1 MKKRVIA
8 FFTGNRAEYGLQKP
22 IIEQIQNFPNLEY
35 RLIVSGAHLENHF
48 GNTLELIKK
57 DGISVHATPRIDLT
71 NDDLAST
78 ALAIGNGI
86 TALVETFKN
95 LKPDIV
101 VVYADRFEGFAAVV
115 AASQMRI
122 PVAHIEGGDLT
133 EGGALDDSIRH
144 AMTKLS
150 HLHFSTN
157 EEAKNRILA
166 LGEEPWRVFNAGL
179 PAIDTIKQGKFATEQ
194 ELKDKLNLNL
204 SKPTIVFTQHSVT
217 NQFEQAI
224 EQLEPSLQA
233 LEKIAAEGTN
243 IIITYPNNDAGGRV
257 IVDRLNQLAKKQIP
271 NILVTPTLGS
281 YNFYGLLSLRQKGF
295 KVACAG
301 NSSSGI
307 KETPIFGVPTVNI
320 GTRQLGRL
328 KANNVIDSDYNTDQ
342 IYKSLTTCLHDEKFI
357 SQALKAQ
364 NPYGDGRSGEII
376 CKVLSEVEIGPKLIL
391 KKMTI

>member
-1 MKKRVIA
+1 MKKKIIA
-8 FFTGNRAEYGLQKP
+8 FFTGNRAEYGLLKP
-22 IIEQIQNFPNLEY
+22 IIEQIKSFQNLEY
-35 RLIVSGAHLENHF
+35 RLVVSGAHLESQF
-48 GNTLELIKK
+48 GNSLELIKK
-57 DGISVHATPRIDLT
+57 DGISVHATPRIDLV
-71 NDDLAST
+71 NDDLTST
-78 ALAIGNGI
+78 ALAIGHGI
-86 TALVETFKN
+86 STLVETFKT

-150 HLHFSTN
+150 HLHFATN

-179 PAIDTIKQGKFATEQ
+179 PAIDTIKQGKFAAEQ
-194 ELKDKLNLNL
+194 EIANKLKLDLK
-204 SKPTIVFTQHSVT
+204 KPTIIFTQHSVT
-217 NQFEQAI
+217 NQFELALD
-224 EQLEPSLQA
+224 QLEPSLEA
-233 LEKIAAEGTN
+233 LQKLAQEGN
-243 IIITYPNNDAGGRV
+243 NVIITYPNNDAGGRA
-257 IVDRLNQLAKKQIP
+257 IIERLKKMAKHP
-271 NILVTPTLGS
+271 HILVTPSLGS
-281 YNFYGLLSLRQKGF
+281 FNFYGLLSLRQKGF

-328 KANNVIDSDYNTDQ
+328 KANNVIDSDYNSND
-342 IYKSLTTCLHDEKFI
+342 IYKNLVKCLHDQKFI
-357 SQALKAQ
+357 SQCLQ
-364 NPYGDGRSGEII
+364 VSNPYGDGNSGTII
-376 CKVLSEVEIGPKLIL
+376 CKALSEVELGPKLIL

>member
-22 IIEQIQNFPNLEY
+22 IIEQINNFPNLEY
-35 RLIVSGAHLENHF
+35 RLIVSGAHLESHF
-48 GNTLELIKK
+48 GNTLELIKS
-57 DGISVHATPRIDLT
+57 DGISVHATPRIDLV

-78 ALAIGNGI
+78 ALAIGQGI
-86 TALVETFKN
+86 SSLVETFKS

-101 VVYADRFEGFAAVV
+101 AVYADRFEGFAAVV

-150 HLHFSTN
+150 HLHFATN
-157 EEAKNRILA
+157 EDAKNRILA

-179 PAIDTIKQGKFATEQ
+179 PAIDTIKKGKFANYE
-194 ELKDKLNLNL
+194 ELTSKLKLDFN
-204 SKPTIVFTQHSVT
+204 KPTIIFTQHSVT
-217 NQFEQAI
+217 NQFELAL
-224 EQLEPSLQA
+224 EQLEPSLIA
-233 LEKIAAEGTN
+233 LQKLAEENCN
-243 IIITYPNNDAGGRV
+243 IIITYPNNDAGGRR
-257 IVDRLNQLAKKQIP
+257 IIERLQKVSQLNHP

-281 YNFYGLLSLRQKGF
+281 YNFYGLLSLRRKGYRI
-295 KVACAG
+295 ACAG

-328 KANNVIDSDYNTDQ
+328 KAENVLDSDYNKDQ
-342 IYKSLTTCLHDEKFI
+342 IYQKLYQCLFDEKFI
-357 SQALKAQ
+357 NKCANVQ
-364 NPYGDGRSGEII
+364 NPYGEGKSGEII
-376 CKVLSEVEIGPKLIL
+376 CKVLSEVDLGPQLIL

>member
-1 MKKRVIA
+1 MKKKVIA

-35 RLIVSGAHLENHF
+35 RLIVSGAHLDSHF
-48 GNTLELIKK
+48 GNTLELIQK
-57 DGISVHATPRIDLT
+57 DGITVHATPRIDLS
-71 NDDLAST
+71 NDDLTST
-78 ALAIGNGI
+78 ALAIGYGI
-86 TALVETFKN
+86 STLVETFKT

-101 VVYADRFEGFAAVV
+101 AVYADRFEGFAAVV

-150 HLHFSTN
+150 HLHFATN

-179 PAIDTIKQGKFATEQ
+179 PAIDTIKQGKFATEN
-194 ELKDKLNLNL
+194 ELTEKLKLDL
-204 SKPTIVFTQHSVT
+204 KKPTVVFTQHSVT
-217 NQFEQAI
+217 NQFEQAL
-224 EQLEPSLQA
+224 EQLEPSLKA
-233 LEKIAAEGTN
+233 LQKLAQENHN

-257 IVDRLNQLAKKQIP
+257 IIDRLNQLAELKSP
-271 NILVTPTLGS
+271 NILITPTLGS
-281 YNFYGLLSLRQKGF
+281 YNFYGLLSLRKKGF
-295 KVACAG
+295 KIACAG

-307 KETPIFGVPTVNI
+307 KETPIFGVPTINI

-328 KANNVIDSDYNTDQ
+328 KASNVIDSDYNSDD
-342 IYKSLTTCLHDEKFI
+342 IYNGLKKCLHDEDFI
-357 SQALKAQ
+357 SQCAKAE
-364 NPYGDGRSGEII
+364 NPYGDGHSGQII
-376 CKVLSEVEIGPKLIL
+376 CSVLSEVELGPKLIM

>member
-1 MKKRVIA
+1 MKKRIIA

-22 IIEQIQNFPNLEY
+22 IIEQIPNFPNLEY
-35 RLIVSGAHLENHF
+35 RLIVSGAHLDSHF
-48 GNTLELIKK
+48 GNTLELIQK
-57 DGISVHATPRIDLT
+57 DGISVHATPRIDLI

-78 ALAIGNGI
+78 ALAIGQGI
-86 TALVETFKN
+86 TTLVETFKS

-101 VVYADRFEGFAAVV
+101 AVYADRFEGFAAVV

-150 HLHFSTN
+150 HLHFATN
-157 EEAKNRILA
+157 EDAKKRILA

-179 PAIDTIKQGKFATEQ
+179 PAIDTIKKGKFASFE
-194 ELKDKLNLNL
+194 ELSSQLGLDLK
-204 SKPTIVFTQHSVT
+204 KPTIVFTQHSVT
-217 NQFEQAI
+217 NQFEQAL
-224 EQLEPSLQA
+224 EQLEPSLLA
-233 LEKIAAEGTN
+233 LQKLANKGTN

-257 IVDRLNQLAKKQIP
+257 IIERLNQISKLKLP
-271 NILVTPTLGS
+271 NLLVTPTLGS
-281 YNFYGLLSLRQKGF
+281 YNFYGLLSLRKKGF
-295 KVACAG
+295 KIACAG

-307 KETPIFGVPTVNI
+307 KETPIFGVPAVNI

-328 KANNVIDSDYNTDQ
+328 KASNVLDSDYKEDQ
-342 IYKSLTTCLHDEKFI
+342 IYRNLLKCLHDEAFMTQC
-357 SQALKAQ
+357 SQVE
-364 NPYGDGRSGEII
+364 NPYGNGNSGEIV
-376 CKVLSEVEIGPKLIL
+376 CKVLSEIELGPKLIL